1 MNCKL
6 RYDLALA
13 SQDAI
18 DIQRSTYSVATKIC
32 GLLSTTTLKE
42 GHIHCKH
49 VLKLMGRVWATNLPW
64 LTSQLFALTGK
75 IAYKIKNTRS
85 YKIKNT
91 KSYKIKNTRSYN
103 IKNLTTWESEGYR
116 TKCPSSV
123 KHIVPVSGLV
133 CT

>member
-1 MNCKL
+1 
-6 RYDLALA
+6 
-13 SQDAI
+13 
-18 DIQRSTYSVATKIC
+18 
-32 GLLSTTTLKE
+32 
-42 GHIHCKH
+42 
-49 VLKLMGRVWATNLPW
+49 MGRVWATNLPW

-91 KSYKIKNTRSYN
+91 RSYN
-103 IKNLTTWESEGYR
+103 IKNLTTRESEGYR

>member
-32 GLLSTTTLKE
+32 GLLSTTTSKE

-49 VLKLMGRVWATNLPW
+49 VLKLMERV
-64 LTSQLFALTGK
+64 
-75 IAYKIKNTRS
+75 
-85 YKIKNT
+85 
-91 KSYKIKNTRSYN
+91 
-103 IKNLTTWESEGYR
+103 
-116 TKCPSSV
+116 
-123 KHIVPVSGLV
+123 
-133 CT
+133 

>member
-32 GLLSTTTLKE
+32 GLLSTTTSKE
-42 GHIHCKH
+42 GHIHCKY
-49 VLKLMGRVWATNLPW
+49 VLKLMGRVWAANLPW

-75 IAYKIKNTRS
+75 IAYQIKNTR
-85 YKIKNT
+85 
-91 KSYKIKNTRSYN
+91 SYKIKNTRSYN
-103 IKNLTTWESEGYR
+103 IKNLTTRESEGYR

>member
-32 GLLSTTTLKE
+32 GLLSTTTSKE

-91 KSYKIKNTRSYN
+91 RSYN
-103 IKNLTTWESEGYR
+103 IKNLTTRESEGYR